1 MLLSGPSVAALKGD
15 FIRSLIREVHAT
27 VHTQIED
34 FVAFVKVQSAEMT
47 QQNRSSSLSSP
58 LVQALRLT
66 HRGCCS
72 ICEMAWWRVI
82 FPGKLFLK
90 IDKFISIIEF
100 HLKINFNRYAYP
112 CSSFDC
118 MFVGRALVQT
128 RRERIRTMIMHTKMT
143 IFIKRKYGKFVS
155 VYFLAIT
162 SLRV

>member
-66 HRGCCS
+66 RRGCCS
-72 ICEMAWWRVI
+72 ICEMA
-82 FPGKLFLK
+82 
-90 IDKFISIIEF
+90 
-100 HLKINFNRYAYP
+100 
-112 CSSFDC
+112 
-118 MFVGRALVQT
+118 
-128 RRERIRTMIMHTKMT
+128 
-143 IFIKRKYGKFVS
+143 
-155 VYFLAIT
+155 
-162 SLRV
+162 